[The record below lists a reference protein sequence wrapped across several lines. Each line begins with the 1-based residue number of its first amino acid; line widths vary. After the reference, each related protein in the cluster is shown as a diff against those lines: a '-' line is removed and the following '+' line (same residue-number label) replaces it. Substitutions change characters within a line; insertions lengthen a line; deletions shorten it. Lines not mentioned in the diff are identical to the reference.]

1 MAMGW
6 AASPKQMPG
15 ASVAMQGSNTFWAAT
30 GLLDTDRRRAVLL
43 VTNDG
48 RTRVLLGSASATHD
62 LLAQ

>member
-6 AASPKQMPG
+6 AASPKQMPN
-15 ASVAMQGSNTFWAAT
+15 ASTVMQGSNTLWAAT

-48 RTRVLLGSASATHD
+48 RTRVLSGSARFAHD
-62 LLAQ
+62 MLAP